1 MFEAPQIIQ
10 QGNNYRV
17 QHGTDAGLFVQ
28 FYLEAIK
35 DEEASAEA
43 GRPIFND
50 REYIKI
56 IPVGDKNTVV
66 CEPVTQEHK
75 MRWPHQY
82 AAFTQQQHQ
91 PQSGTPL
98 EQWPPLTKSQVMTF
112 KAANVHTV
120 EQLSNV
126 SDGNLTNLGMGA
138 RDLREKA
145 IAYLKNAEG
154 SSGVLA
160 MQDQLNDAMKQIEA
174 LKNQLAG
181 FKSESD
187 DEPKK
192 RGRPR
197 KEIDDG
203 EDAS

>member
-1 MFEAPQIIQ
+1 MFQEAQIIQ

-35 DEEASAEA
+35 DEEATIKQ

-66 CEPVTQEHK
+66 CEPVSEDHK
-75 MRWPHQY
+75 MRWPSQY
-82 AAFTQQQHQ
+82 AAFKNQQHQ
-91 PQSGTPL
+91 PQEGTPID
-98 EQWPPLTKSQVMTF
+98 QWPPLTKSQVMMF

-126 SDGNLTNLGMGA
+126 SDTNLANLGMGA
-138 RDLREKA
+138 RELREKA
-145 IAYLKNAEG
+145 ITYLKSAEG
-154 SSGVLA
+154 SAPALA
-160 MQDQLNDAMKQIEA
+160 LQQQLNEAMKQIEA
-174 LKNQLAG
+174 LKNQLSGFQAEGAVERKKAG
-181 FKSESD
+181 R
-187 DEPKK
+187 PKK
-192 RGRPR
+192 EVVNG
-197 KEIDDG
+197 
-203 EDAS
+203 

>member
-1 MFEAPQIIQ
+1 MFQEAQIIQ

-35 DEEASAEA
+35 DEEATIKQ

-66 CEPVTQEHK
+66 CEPVSEDHK
-75 MRWPHQY
+75 MRWPAQY
-82 AAFTQQQHQ
+82 AAFKNQQHQ
-91 PQSGTPL
+91 PQEGTPID
-98 EQWPPLTKSQVMTF
+98 QWPPLTKSQVMMF

-126 SDGNLTNLGMGA
+126 SDTNLANLGMGA
-138 RDLREKA
+138 RELREKA
-145 IAYLKNAEG
+145 ITYLKSAEG
-154 SSGVLA
+154 SAPTLA
-160 MQDQLNDAMKQIEA
+160 LQQQLNEAMKQIEA
-174 LKNQLAG
+174 LKNQLSGFQAEGAVVKKAG
-181 FKSESD
+181 R
-187 DEPKK
+187 PKK
-192 RGRPR
+192 EVVNG
-197 KEIDDG
+197 
-203 EDAS
+203 

>member
-28 FYLEAIK
+28 FYLEAVK
-35 DEEASAEA
+35 NEEASVEA

-50 REYIKI
+50 KEYIKI

-66 CEPVTQEHK
+66 CEPVTEEHK
-75 MRWPHQY
+75 MRWPAQY
-82 AAFTQQQHQ
+82 AAFQNQQHQ
-91 PQSGTPL
+91 PQEGTPL

-120 EQLSNV
+120 EQLANV
-126 SDGNLTNLGMGA
+126 SDGNLSNLGMGA

-145 IAYLKNAEG
+145 AAYLKSAEG
-154 SSGVLA
+154 SAPTLA
-160 MQDQLNDAMKQIEA
+160 IQQQLNDALKQIEA

-181 FKSESD
+181 FGD
-187 DEPKK
+187 VAEPKK
-192 RGRPR
+192 RGP
-197 KEIDDG
+197 KPKNKDIDNG
-203 EDAS
+203 